1 MGKTPKHTTAMIL
14 YHGSTDIITQPLA
27 KAGRPDLDFGQ
38 GFYTTDILEQAQKWA
53 DRISRQRHERAVINV
68 YEFDKEKAE
77 REYRYLKF
85 EAYDIQWLDFI
96 AACRTGK
103 PLWKDYDCIEG
114 GIANDRVIDTVEAY
128 IAGTTDASH
137 ALEELSKHQP
147 NNQICI
153 ISQRLID
160 DCLKYKETQPC

>member
-1 MGKTPKHTTAMIL
+1 MII
-14 YHGSTDIITQPLA
+14 YHGSTDIIQQPLA

-38 GFYTTDILEQAQKWA
+38 GFYTTDLLEQAKLWA
-53 DRISRQRHERAVINV
+53 DRMHRQRQEPAVVNV
-68 YEFDKEKAE
+68 YEFDKEKAI
-77 REYRYLKF
+77 RNYRYLQFK
-85 EAYDIQWLDFI
+85 EYDIEWLDFI
-96 AACRTGK
+96 AACRTGN

-128 IAGTTDASH
+128 IAGNMDAGH
-137 ALEELSKHQP
+137 ALEELSKHRP

-160 DCLKYKETQPC
+160 DCLKYKETELC

>member
-1 MGKTPKHTTAMIL
+1 MIV
-14 YHGSTDIITQPLA
+14 YHGSTDIIKQPLA

-38 GFYTTDILEQAQKWA
+38 GFYTTDILEQAKLWA
-53 DRISRQRHERAVINV
+53 DRMHRQRHLPAVVNL
-68 YEFDKEKAE
+68 YEFDKEKAQ
-77 REYRYLKF
+77 RKYRYLQFKD
-85 EAYDIQWLDFI
+85 YDLEWLDFI
-96 AACRTGK
+96 AACRTGN

-128 IAGTTDASH
+128 IAGNMDAEH
-137 ALEELSKHQP
+137 ALEELSKHRP

-160 DCLKYKETQPC
+160 DCLKYKETELC